1 MAVVT
6 DTRTLRDVPAGD
18 RLKDA
23 FYGHKCSVLDQ
34 SPASPAAASWLRI
47 RLDNDLNQP
56 IGWISADAI
65 DTAHDAIIGSLSKDS
80 FADYCVL
87 FEKAF
92 LSSSLYLMAVAELR
106 TQITVEPPPP
116 TANGTVPRGAF
127 ALTAADW
134 AFGLKIPGYP
144 FNYKD
149 GDIDNFVAQIDI
161 FGAMAQSAQS
171 KITSLLG
178 RVPSFIELYLTQIVG
193 TSVARSM
200 VNGPGQKV
208 SDLLAAVD
216 ATELAKDGIDKASVV
231 VRYKSLLGTNDAV
244 TIIAALTNDM
254 QQAIDTV
261 QPLIANAGGSVTS
274 GPDSGVAPSGTMKP
288 PPANL
293 RSALK
298 RNQWTAYQAARG
310 EGLRD
315 VAARALVANMTGESL
330 ANPTDNHFDVSHM
343 SQGIVQW
350 DPNRAGE
357 IKKHFGAF
365 PKDMSVGD
373 QTKAAIW
380 EIKTLQRFAPT
391 KISIS
396 IDDTA
401 EKIIDTLVRN
411 YEAPKKQDEQVTKR
425 IGFLAGLSDVLG
437 QQA

>member
-244 TIIAALTNDM
+244 TI
-254 QQAIDTV
+254 
-261 QPLIANAGGSVTS
+261 
-274 GPDSGVAPSGTMKP
+274 
-288 PPANL
+288 
-293 RSALK
+293 
-298 RNQWTAYQAARG
+298 
-310 EGLRD
+310 
-315 VAARALVANMTGESL
+315 
-330 ANPTDNHFDVSHM
+330 
-343 SQGIVQW
+343 
-350 DPNRAGE
+350 
-357 IKKHFGAF
+357 
-365 PKDMSVGD
+365 
-373 QTKAAIW
+373 
-380 EIKTLQRFAPT
+380 
-391 KISIS
+391 
-396 IDDTA
+396 
-401 EKIIDTLVRN
+401 
-411 YEAPKKQDEQVTKR
+411 
-425 IGFLAGLSDVLG
+425 
-437 QQA
+437 